1 MGHEAAEED
10 MRANDRRNNFPAVAF
25 SKRAEAVAGALVI
38 AALGT
43 VIFWETMANRSRKP
57 FADFEL
63 TAEDFKGF
71 VPVGEGW
78 TVRKLPVGS
87 DRTEP
92 NILAFELAR
101 KTGPESQRRACGGS
115 RVMAR
120 LVHGYNMPDCMRLKG
135 YKVELIELGSAGGT
149 QSWLLKAPGGRE
161 EIWLTSIVTAGS
173 FRETGIDTRS
183 MPFPRIAGPVDSG
196 WVSKGITKQTLRHPI
211 AAFRTYLRERWNSS
225 RCDLATFLRLR
236 QPAWA
241 SDELLTVVVATLD
254 PVRPGAEQDAI
265 GLVRDGHAFFL
276 RCLREWR
283 GAESAF
289 GAIDGGG

>member
-10 MRANDRRNNFPAVAF
+10 MRANDRRNNFPTVSF

-78 TVRKLPVGS
+78 AVRKLPVGS

-115 RVMAR
+115 RVITR

-135 YKVELIELGSAGGT
+135 YKVELIGHGAPAGT
-149 QSWLLKAPGGRE
+149 QAWRLKAQGGRE
-161 EIWLTSIVTAGS
+161 EIWLTSIVTAGD
-173 FRETGIDTRS
+173 FRETGIDTRA

-196 WVSKGITKQTLRHPI
+196 WVSKGITRETLRHPI
-211 AAFRTYLRERWNSS
+211 EALRTYLRERWNSS
-225 RCDLATFLRLR
+225 RCDPATFLRLR

-254 PVRPGAEQDAI
+254 DVKPESEQDAVA
-265 GLVRDGHAFFL
+265 LVRDAYGFFM
-276 RCLREWR
+276 RCLSQWR
-283 GAESAF
+283 GIASGCVSA
-289 GAIDGGG
+289 AGGG